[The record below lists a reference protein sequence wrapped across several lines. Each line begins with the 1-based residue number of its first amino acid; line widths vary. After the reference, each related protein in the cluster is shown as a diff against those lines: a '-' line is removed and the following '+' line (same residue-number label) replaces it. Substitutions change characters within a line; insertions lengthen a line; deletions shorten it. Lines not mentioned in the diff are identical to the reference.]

1 MKYRFTL
8 LILLITFSSQFCLA
22 QHIRIDKKELVFLA
36 EQQKVNVLFTFDSL
50 TFDGKNIPEVEFLQ
64 NRYVEVSE
72 WKDKQAAKEWLVLYD
87 EYKNNQW
94 QEAFI
99 NTLNERTAKY
109 DNTPVFNRN
118 DSTAKYTIQVNSDWM
133 YFGYNVIVG
142 KQPSKVSMTLSFYE
156 TANPSNILFATDI
169 SRAMGTNNESY
180 NLKDWPSFRRMEK
193 AYIKAGYKF
202 AQALKR
208 VLD

>member
-8 LILLITFSSQFCLA
+8 LFFLITFSSQFCFA
-22 QHIRIDKKELVFLA
+22 QHIRINKKELAFLA
-36 EQQKVNVLFTFDSL
+36 EQQNVNVLFTFDSL
-50 TFDGKNIPEVEFLQ
+50 TFDGKNLPETTFLQ

-87 EYKNNQW
+87 EHKKNNW
-94 QEAFI
+94 QESFI
-99 NTLNERTAKY
+99 STLNERTAKY
-109 DNTPVFNRN
+109 DNNPVFSRN
-118 DSTAKYTIQVNSDWM
+118 DSTANYTVQVNIDWM

-142 KQPSKVSMTLSFYE
+142 KQPSKVSMTFSFYE
-156 TANPSNILFATDI
+156 TANPSNILFVTDI

-180 NLKDWPSFRRMEK
+180 NLKDWPSFRRMGK
-193 AYIKAGYKF
+193 AYTKAGYKL